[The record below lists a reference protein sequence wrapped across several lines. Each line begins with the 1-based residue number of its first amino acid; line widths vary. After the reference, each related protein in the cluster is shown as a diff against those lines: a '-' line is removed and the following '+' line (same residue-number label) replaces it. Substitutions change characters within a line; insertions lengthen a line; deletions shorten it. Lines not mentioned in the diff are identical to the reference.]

1 MESKNVLVTG
11 GSRGIGRAMAM
22 TLAHQGHR
30 VAITGRDTRKLEE
43 VAQQLP
49 GGIAIHADVTDST
62 ATQSVISE
70 VTRDIGP
77 VEVLINNAGI
87 GGGKGGPQT
96 FVDADADTWW
106 HVQETNIR
114 GPMLYAKAV
123 LPGMIE
129 RGAGII
135 INLGS
140 YIAIRPSSM
149 ATAYATSKAALAR
162 FTDCLAMEVV
172 EKGVQVFCVS
182 PGLVL
187 TDMTRDLPF
196 ITDIP
201 DEEFNNSEEVAS
213 LACELMTGN
222 YAELTGRFIHV
233 SDDLPELL
241 ANVDRLKK
249 ERLYQLS
256 LHGLEGLIE

>member
-1 MESKNVLVTG
+1 MKPKNVIVTG
-11 GSRGIGRAMAM
+11 GSRGIGRA
-22 TLAHQGHR
+22 LAAALTSKGHR
-30 VAITGRDTRKLEE
+30 VAITGRDTRKLQE
-43 VAQQLP
+43 VTRELP
-49 GGIAIHADVTDST
+49 GVVAINADVTDSA
-62 ATQSVISE
+62 ATQAVINE
-70 VTRDIGP
+70 VTRKMGS

-96 FVDADADTWW
+96 LVDTDADAWW

-129 RGAGII
+129 RGEGTI

-140 YIAIRPSSM
+140 YIAIRSSAM

-162 FTDCLAMEVV
+162 FTDCLAMEVAQN
-172 EKGVQVFCVS
+172 GVQVFCVS

-196 ITDIP
+196 IADIP
-201 DEEFNNSEEVAS
+201 DEEFSDQEEIAS
-213 LACELMTGN
+213 LACALISGD
-222 YAELTGRFIHV
+222 YAELTGHFIHV

-241 ANVDRLKK
+241 ANAGRLKR